1 MSFVS
6 QIEEVFG
13 VDVWELK
20 PQYKAMQQNQATN
33 DTQQQDEIIA
43 VKPNHLEL
51 IYSNEIKSSKIINIL
66 LSAKL
71 NLAFLKNIANSL
83 FLNLKVSIYKSN
95 DISFFEKLEGINL
108 SEKDLLNDNT
118 ELLSIQNKKY
128 ILSKLYDEYA
138 DFISR

>member
-13 VDVWELK
+13 IDMWELK

-33 DTQQQDEIIA
+33 DTQQQDEIITA
-43 VKPNHLEL
+43 NQNHLEL
-51 IYSNEIKSSKIINIL
+51 IYSNEVTSSKIINIL

-71 NLAFLKNIANSL
+71 NLAFLKNIVNSL
-83 FLNLKVSIYKSN
+83 FFNSKVSIYKSN

-108 SEKDLLNDNT
+108 CEKDLLSDNT

-128 ILSKLYDEYA
+128 ILSKLYEYA
-138 DFISR
+138 DFSSK

>member
-33 DTQQQDEIIA
+33 DTQQQDEIIT
-43 VKPNHLEL
+43 VNPNHLEL
-51 IYSNEIKSSKIINIL
+51 IYSNEVTSSKIINIL

-83 FLNLKVSIYKSN
+83 FLNSKVSIYKSN

-108 SEKDLLNDNT
+108 SEKDLLSDNT
-118 ELLSIQNKKY
+118 GLLSIQNKKY
-128 ILSKLYDEYA
+128 ILSKLYEYA
-138 DFISR
+138 DFIAR